1 VRLVGQVPVEDRNS
15 APVRLSAHAAMEDEF
30 CVEATAPT
38 PPAITAPA
46 RNAATNF
53 PDRFI
58 FICLIPII
66 IVAMA

>member
-1 VRLVGQVPVEDRNS
+1 
-15 APVRLSAHAAMEDEF
+15 MEDEF

-58 FICLIPII
+58 FMCFMSTII
-66 IVAMA
+66 ILMA

>member
-1 VRLVGQVPVEDRNS
+1 
-15 APVRLSAHAAMEDEF
+15 MEDEF

-46 RNAATNF
+46 RNTAANF
-53 PDRFI
+53 PELFS